1 MFKLKHFPGNPLS
14 QYLQSFC
21 APYQNSVPLSKL
33 NLQPP
38 LISIYGC
45 LPVVEDNWVMG
56 SPSNILRLF
65 DSLIIPKYLLTICR
79 SMIWCGGREWDCS
92 MFPWMEDV
100 IWYIFSL
107 LALQYYIVCAVI
119 WLASPLKKSGNNHFG
134 RLPTHAPVKCLFCV
148 LDLWKQL
155 FWINLLGCLAEK
167 SYFWIESGL
176 WTWGSNPLNVN
187 LLLVKRRSLISSN
200 QEWCHFD
207 Q

>member
-14 QYLQSFC
+14 QYLQSLCSISKFSPPIKIEFT
-21 APYQNSVPLSKL
+21 ATPYF
-33 NLQPP
+33 NLR
-38 LISIYGC
+38 

-134 RLPTHAPVKCLFCV
+134 RLPTHAPSKCLFCV

-155 FWINLLGCLAEK
+155 FWINLLGCLAGK

-187 LLLVKRRSLISSN
+187 LLLVKRRILISSN